1 MDNQK
6 TNEESKFGK
15 MKRFT
20 GSIAQKASEGG
31 QLVKTKAKDITSKTK
46 DKADESKQAIIKAID
61 QDGDGQIDSTDIIL
75 LAMKTPGVK
84 VDRAGFLRKELY
96 KTHSEEE
103 IERAIATSP
112 LQAGIPAEEIDK
124 IVDEVIKFER
134 NAVSGISTLLGMPG
148 GAAMVATIPAD
159 IAQYYGYMLRAAQ
172 KMMYLY
178 GFPAL
183 NVESEDGV
191 MLDSETI
198 NSLTVCMG
206 IMYGVAA
213 ANNAMKAIAKAFAKG
228 VEKKLMHAA
237 LTKGTIYPIVKSVAK
252 WFGVRMTKEVFAG
265 FFKKAIPVVGG
276 VIGGG
281 ITYATFKPCCY
292 RLKNTLK
299 DTELSNPNHVSS
311 EEETILYEGITG
323 AIIDGDVIEVIP
335 EEIET
340 EDTQTEDSTG
350 KGVYVEGVIESL
362 DGVSESEFMERFLE
376 FMDENGWYWN
386 GSVEDIDE

>member
-1 MDNQK
+1 M
-6 TNEESKFGK
+6 NEESRFDK
-15 MKRFT
+15 MKRFA
-20 GSIAQKASEGG
+20 GSFAQKASEGG
-31 QLVKTKAKDITSKTK
+31 ERVKTKAKDFTSKTK
-46 DKADESKQAIIKAID
+46 EKADDSKTALIKAID

-84 VDRAGFLRKELY
+84 IDRAGFLRKELY

-183 NVESEDGV
+183 NVETEDGV

-206 IMYGVAA
+206 IMYGVAT
-213 ANNAMKAIAKAFAKG
+213 ANNAMKAIAKAFATG
-228 VEKKLMHAA
+228 VEKKLMRAA

-299 DTELSNPNHVSS
+299 DTALSNPNHISS
-311 EEETILYEGITG
+311 EEENILYEGIKG
-323 AIIDGDVIEVIP
+323 DIIDGEAVEIFDEVT
-335 EEIET
+335 ET
-340 EDTQTEDSTG
+340 EVEQNEEPVN
-350 KGVYVEGVIESL
+350 KGLYLEGVIESL
-362 DGVSESEFMERFLE
+362 NGVSESEFMERFLV

-386 GSVEDIDE
+386 GNIEDVDD

>member
-1 MDNQK
+1 M
-6 TNEESKFGK
+6 NEESRFDK

-20 GSIAQKASEGG
+20 ESFAQKASEGG
-31 QLVKTKAKDITSKTK
+31 QRVKTKAKEFTSKTK
-46 DKADESKQAIIKAID
+46 EKADDSKTALIKAID

-84 VDRAGFLRKELY
+84 IDRAGFLRKELY

-183 NVESEDGV
+183 NVETEDGV

-206 IMYGVAA
+206 IMYGVAT
-213 ANNAMKAIAKAFAKG
+213 ANNAMKAIAKAFATG
-228 VEKKLMHAA
+228 VEKKLMRAA

-299 DTELSNPNHVSS
+299 DTALSNPNHISS
-311 EEETILYEGITG
+311 EEENILYEGIKG
-323 AIIDGDVIEVIP
+323 DIIDGEAVEIFDEVT
-335 EEIET
+335 ET
-340 EDTQTEDSTG
+340 EVEQNEEPVN
-350 KGVYVEGVIESL
+350 KGLYLEGVIESL
-362 DGVSESEFMERFLE
+362 NGVSESEFMERFLV

-386 GSVEDIDE
+386 GNIEDVDN